1 MVESRVEGMLETPR
15 GEPSGGV
22 WERAG
27 ERLARSRVFRG
38 ARLALLLLSAM
49 AVYAPFLA
57 SDRPLVLEAVHRGDY
72 ERARRSLVPVAQ
84 AYASLLARGD
94 AEFRA
99 TRPADAEQGLAAAR
113 ASEAA
118 ALETRLATLRAH
130 LAGSEE
136 APVVEFE
143 RALAAVRALSTA
155 GRDVDGGDVEAARAG
170 MALAARAAV
179 LRAELEPQR
188 VTLVPTRSFPLFA
201 GLTPLEA
208 GLAAGWLLVLALPFL
223 ARRLGFARVLA
234 SAALVALLSGI
245 AWSAMV
251 GGGRAFPSAT
261 FKAQI
266 DAGEIVMRRV
276 LFAPVPYGFA
286 EQHPEES
293 LRPPT
298 WLAASELDERGAF
311 VRGARVPKPDAITG
325 FVPDTRPIE
334 VRAGEP
340 ALNSPW
346 RHLLGTD
353 TTGRDVLARAI
364 HGARVSLAVGC
375 LATALLMGIGVT
387 VGALAGYFGGRLDL
401 LLSRGIEVVVSFPLL
416 FLVLVAVAFV
426 GPSLWNVVLV
436 LGCVGWTGVARLARS
451 EFQRQRG
458 LEYVSAARAL
468 GFAWPRIVVRHV
480 LPNALGPL
488 LVAATFSVAGAILV
502 EAALSFLGY
511 GVRVPIAS
519 WGALTSESRELS
531 NWWLQLFPGLFLFV
545 TVLCVQLVG
554 DALRD
559 ALDPRHVEAGG
570 MRSVFV
576 PGFVPGVRR

>member
-1 MVESRVEGMLETPR
+1 
-15 GEPSGGV
+15 
-22 WERAG
+22 
-27 ERLARSRVFRG
+27 
-38 ARLALLLLSAM
+38 
-49 AVYAPFLA
+49 
-57 SDRPLVLEAVHRGDY
+57 
-72 ERARRSLVPVAQ
+72 
-84 AYASLLARGD
+84 LLARTE
-94 AEFRA
+94 AEFDA
-99 TRPADAEQGLAAAR
+99 TRPADSEQGLAAAR
-113 ASEAA
+113 AAEAE
-118 ALETRLATLRAH
+118 ALGARLATLRAH
-130 LAGSEE
+130 LAGDEAARVAAVESEL
-136 APVVEFE
+136 AGV
-143 RALAAVRALSTA
+143 RALAVSGPA
-155 GRDVDGGDVEAARAG
+155 EQAARAG
-170 MALAARAAV
+170 AALAESAAA
-179 LRAELEPQR
+179 LRSELEPAR
-188 VTLVPTRSFPLFA
+188 VTLVPVRSYPLLA

-208 GLAAGWLLVLALPFL
+208 GLATGWLLVLALPFL
-223 ARRLGFARVLA
+223 ARRFGVARVLA
-234 SAALVALLSGI
+234 AAALLALVAGLG
-245 AWSAMV
+245 WSAAV
-251 GGGRAFPSAT
+251 GPGRAFPSAA
-261 FKAQI
+261 FKGQI
-266 DAGEIVMRRV
+266 DAREIEVRRV
-276 LFAPVPYGFA
+276 VFAPVPYGFA

-311 VRGARVPKPDAITG
+311 VRGARVPRPDPVTG
-325 FVPDTRPIE
+325 FVPGSRPVE

-387 VGALAGYFGGRLDL
+387 IGALAGYFGGRLDL
-401 LLSRGIEVVVSFPLL
+401 VLSRGIEVVVSFPLL
-416 FLVLVAVAFV
+416 FLVLVAVAFL

-436 LGCVGWTGVARLARS
+436 LGCVGWTGVARLTRS
-451 EFQRQRG
+451 EFQRQRE

-468 GFAWPRIVVRHV
+468 GFGWPRIVVRHV

-511 GVRVPIAS
+511 GVRVPTPS

-531 NWWLQLFPGLFLFV
+531 NWWLQLFPGLFLFA

-559 ALDPRHVEAGG
+559 ALDPRHGERAGLVL
-570 MRSVFV
+570 R
-576 PGFVPGVRR
+576 PGAGR